1 MKFRP
6 HARAHHNV
14 PIPTSY
20 DQELEVCRPPS
31 HRRNDRMRMPSTA
44 VHGPIPPCGRLC
56 RSHPQGRE
64 ARRSA
69 SAGVSEIRACD
80 QSQNRRGARAN
91 CAPNTAGARRRA
103 DRVTIRFAAL
113 HMSPYG
119 TKRRIAAVRRFGRDW
134 SEADMPRASEAGRSD
149 ENDPLRKSGGPKCC
163 DAQTRLFRR
172 CGRL

>member
-113 HMSPYG
+113 HMSLYG
-119 TKRRIAAVRRFGRDW
+119 TKLTKPMGQACPQLAKADVAAKKMQTTQAPPPASAVLLRQTSSSRD
-134 SEADMPRASEAGRSD
+134 A
-149 ENDPLRKSGGPKCC
+149 L
-163 DAQTRLFRR
+163 
-172 CGRL
+172 